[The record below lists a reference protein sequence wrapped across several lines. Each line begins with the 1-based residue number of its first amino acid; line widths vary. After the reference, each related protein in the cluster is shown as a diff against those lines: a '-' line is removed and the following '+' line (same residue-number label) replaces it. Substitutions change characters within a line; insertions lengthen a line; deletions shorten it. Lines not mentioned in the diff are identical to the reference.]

1 MARSGTKANNNSL
14 TAKQRKMAEALT
26 NPDFDGTVTELCESL
41 NVPRRTYYHW
51 LEKPDFREYMT
62 SLVGKYAD
70 SELATVWKA
79 LIEQCAKGNV
89 KAMKLYFERT
99 DMLKGKGDGAST
111 LDRLVEALKDV

>member
-1 MARSGTKANNNSL
+1 MARSGTKVNNNSL

-51 LEKPDFREYMT
+51 LEKPEFREYMT

-79 LIEQCAKGNV
+79 LIEQCTKGNV

-99 DMLKGKGDGAST
+99 DMMKGKDGGTSA
-111 LDRLVEALKDV
+111 LDRLVEALKNV